1 LRSAVTAVK
10 TNLNHNNNVTL
21 KEPHMFGLNKQE
33 LIAANEEASK
43 LRRALNQRDT
53 ELAAANQEIE
63 RLRNSINQDKAEL
76 VRVKDL
82 LTQLQSLGD
91 SITAVQA
98 SLGGLA
104 VNMRDEK
111 QRAADM
117 QTASASCSSAVDL
130 ISNHLGKL
138 ATDSQVSATRVGD
151 LDSRAQQISGIVNL
165 IKGIADQTNLLALNA
180 AIEAARAG
188 EQGRGFAVVADEVRS
203 LAQRTAQ
210 ATGEISTLVS
220 QMREDSAASREQIVS
235 FAVQAESF
243 SSDGADAA
251 KTIGHILDL
260 AKISERT
267 TSAASLRGTCEV
279 AKVDHIL
286 YKFRVYR
293 VLLGLSNE
301 RPKDF
306 ADHAECSLGKWYS
319 NAEGR
324 GHSHLGGYKE
334 MDEPHQAFHR
344 EARVALE
351 ANHRGDI
358 EATAQ
363 AIKKMESAGTRVLDA
378 LERMAHS
385 AEISLHQY

>member
-1 LRSAVTAVK
+1 
-10 TNLNHNNNVTL
+10 
-21 KEPHMFGLNKQE
+21 MFGLNKQE
-33 LIAANEEASK
+33 LIAAHEEVSK

-63 RLRNSINQDKAEL
+63 YLRKNINDDKAEL

-82 LTQLQSLGD
+82 LTQLQTLGD
-91 SITAVQA
+91 SINAVQT

-117 QTASASCSSAVDL
+117 QMASASCSSAVDL

-138 ATDSQVSATRVGD
+138 ATDSQVSAMRVGD

-220 QMREDSAASREQIVS
+220 QMREDSTASREQIVS

-243 SSDGADAA
+243 SSDGAAAA
-251 KTIGHILDL
+251 KTISHILDL

-267 TSAASLRGTCEV
+267 TSAASMRGMCEV
-279 AKVDHIL
+279 AKVDHVL

-301 RPKDF
+301 RLKDF
-306 ADHAECSLGKWYS
+306 GDHTECRLGQWY
-319 NAEGR
+319 NEGEGR
-324 GHSHLGGYKE
+324 ENSHLGGYRE

-344 EARVALE
+344 EAKVALE
-351 ANHRGDI
+351 ANQRGDI
-358 EATAQ
+358 EATIHAV
-363 AIKKMESAGTRVLDA
+363 KRMEAAGTRVLDT

-385 AEISLHQY
+385 AEVAH